1 VTAAWRRAIL
11 GLVLCTAAAC
21 TGQAV
26 TGSPGPSSTPPS
38 PAPSGTS
45 TTPPPSQEPDRPPNI
60 LIVLTDDQRA
70 DTLGVMPQVRRIF
83 GRGGIQ
89 YANGFDTTPLC
100 CPSRAT
106 IMTGRFPHDTGV
118 LGNGDALKLDHDTT
132 VQRYLHDAGYRTGMV
147 GKFLNDWPVGTAP
160 PNFDRWALFNSG
172 YLGTTFDVDGR
183 VRTVNE
189 YSTTFIGDQAVRFL
203 RDFSARPDR
212 PWFLYV
218 ATSAP
223 HDPWIPDAT
232 YANAPVPPFV
242 KDPAMRE
249 TDTSDKPQW
258 VRDSL
263 HLTDEKIELDRAQ
276 QLRTLMS
283 VDDMVG
289 RVYRTLRR
297 LGQDRDT
304 LAFFLSDN
312 GFLWGEHGLAGAR
325 GEVETEPVRTLTGKR
340 FPYLPSVRTP
350 LLARWPGHF
359 RPGRVVQTPVTTADL
374 APTILDAAGV
384 ALPTDPPMDG
394 HSLGTA
400 GDAVIDADGTREDR
414 TGAYLEYHRDP
425 IYPSVPSWSSIVSPS
440 AQYVEWFGPDGKVIF
455 REYYDLAADPFQLT
469 NLLADG
475 TATDDPDTRALDQQ
489 IARGLT
495 CSGTTGPTACP

>member
-1 VTAAWRRAIL
+1 MTVPVRRAFVA
-11 GLVLCTAAAC
+11 LVACLAAAC
-21 TGQAV
+21 TGGGPTV
-26 TGSPGPSSTPPS
+26 TGSPPASPTFPS
-38 PAPSGTS
+38 PTGSDVGHTPAP
-45 TTPPPSQEPDRPPNI
+45 ERPPNV

-70 DTLGVMPQVRRIF
+70 DTLGVMPQVRRLF
-83 GRGGIQ
+83 GGGGIE
-89 YANGFDTTPLC
+89 YANGFVTTPLC

-160 PNFDRWALFNSG
+160 PNFDRWALFSSG
-172 YLGTTFDVDGR
+172 YLGGTFDVDGR
-183 VRTVNE
+183 VRRVNE

-203 RDFSARPDR
+203 RDFASEPDR

-218 ATSAP
+218 ATAAP
-223 HDPWIPDAT
+223 HDPWIPEPK

-249 TDTSDKPQW
+249 TDTIDKPQW
-258 VRDSL
+258 VRDAL

-289 RVYRTLRR
+289 RLFRTLRA

-312 GFLWGEHGLAGAR
+312 PDPAAGPVVGALPAGTGGPDPRHHGRPRAD
-325 GEVETEPVRTLTGKR
+325 
-340 FPYLPSVRTP
+340 
-350 LLARWPGHF
+350 H
-359 RPGRVVQTPVTTADL
+359 PGRGRRG
-374 APTILDAAGV
+374 APHGPPDGRP
-384 ALPTDPPMDG
+384 LP
-394 HSLGTA
+394 GTGRGR
-400 GDAVIDADGTREDR
+400 GDRRG
-414 TGAYLEYHRDP
+414 RDP
-425 IYPSVPSWSSIVSPS
+425 
-440 AQYVEWFGPDGKVIF
+440 AGPDGGLPRVPPGPDLPERPLVVLDRLAVGAVRGVVRAG
-455 REYYDLAADPFQLT
+455 REGHLPGVLRSGDGPVPADEPAGRRHGQ
-469 NLLADG
+469 
-475 TATDDPDTRALDQQ
+475 
-489 IARGLT
+489 
-495 CSGTTGPTACP
+495 